1 MVAILWSS
9 LIASC
14 DEGSS
19 MGAGGGGSGGSGGSA
34 VARQAGSGGGFSA
47 ALAKEF
53 ALGPGSGSAKA
64 GSAEP
69 KAGSAE
75 PVAKAGSAEPVAK
88 AGSAEPAPQG
98 PPDPGPIVQGAGT
111 PPTKV
116 TVPADLAAIKF
127 GMLPN
132 WERDVQAAGTLSLA
146 VKIPGRGDSAVFVF
160 RYGYEAAD
168 APKERDKYKAWLAE
182 KRLLT
187 VRQDRQASG
196 AWILEGNDDRGNPAF
211 RVVVNW
217 GERKLICYGSLYRD
231 AASNRLGDLRDQTV
245 LQAKQICET
254 VAL

>member
-1 MVAILWSS
+1 VA
-9 LIASC
+9 
-14 DEGSS
+14 
-19 MGAGGGGSGGSGGSA
+19 
-34 VARQAGSGGGFSA
+34 
-47 ALAKEF
+47 
-53 ALGPGSGSAKA
+53 
-64 GSAEP
+64 

-88 AGSAEPAPQG
+88 AGSAEPKAGSEEPKAGSTEPVAKAGSAEPAPQVTPG
-98 PPDPGPIVQGAGT
+98 PGPIVQGAGT
-111 PPTKV
+111 PPQKV

-196 AWILEGNDDRGNPAF
+196 AWILEGDDGRGNPAF